1 MSVLS
6 VSQKALHTDLLAG
19 IVSPMTSA
27 ILDIQ
32 RPAKPKGLGGYAA
45 KQCPTKVFHDIA
57 TEATL
62 ADEDSPG
69 VEQRKTDGI
78 LFENAVEEA
87 LSARWNFV
95 DVSGLDTG
103 GRRDKAIA
111 HVAEAL
117 SGVTAIKIP
126 ECDRTE
132 KSKKRR
138 EILTVGAI
146 KAGVLLIWNARL
158 PFVNGRIGEPDA
170 IVNGLPVDVKHH
182 RSLSG
187 KAKEKPQHVSTLESL
202 TLDSAEQITM
212 GEGTPSKSDSLQLA
226 HYIRMMEDL
235 GLLPDDAPRWGGII
249 GKELT
254 VVWRS
259 LDAPAFQGRKSALD
273 IYDDSYQTVRDVAD
287 AAITAPEQGSIVPPI
302 WKTECKEC
310 PWRTICHDELLDADH
325 ISLLPG
331 VTATRVVD
339 YASKGI
345 VTRRQ
350 LARATFDTP
359 DIRVLR
365 DIDQA
370 RVSIVNKPHRARGKD
385 FISVPRATFELDID
399 IEDSNGLCYL
409 IGVADTWRRKENG
422 TVKQRTDFHPFVDW
436 TRTEEGEARIFA
448 EFWAYLVAADAKAT
462 ANRWGFK
469 AYHYTDHETRY
480 FRHLAEKHAGKPGIP
495 TLEELNEFL
504 DSSKW
509 VDLHKILATEIV
521 WPTENHQLKTLARFV
536 GFDWR
541 DEAPGGANS
550 MAWFAEATTSE
561 DEDTREAARQRIVE
575 YNQDDVMATL
585 ALREWLDRFGHARQ
599 PGKAIPSV
607 ESLDQRFARRARA
620 RRLAA

>member
-1 MSVLS
+1 MSVLP
-6 VSQKALHTDLLAG
+6 VSRYFLQLSLLAG
-19 IVSPMTSA
+19 IVETMTSA
-27 ILDIQ
+27 MIGIQ

-95 DVSGLDTG
+95 DVSGLETG
-103 GRRDKAIA
+103 GRRDNAIA
-111 HVAEAL
+111 HVADAL
-117 SGVTAIKIP
+117 AGVTAIKIP

-132 KSKKRR
+132 KSKRRR

-187 KAKEKPQHVSTLESL
+187 KAKEKPQFVSTLESL
-202 TLDSAEQITM
+202 TLDSAEPIAM

-235 GLLPDDAPRWGGII
+235 GLLPDEAPRWGGII

-254 VVWRS
+254 VVWRA
-259 LDAPAFQGRKSALD
+259 LDAPQFQGRKSALD
-273 IYDDSYQTVRDVAD
+273 LYDHSYSTVRDVAD
-287 AAITAPEQGSIVPPI
+287 SALVSPDSGPLVPPV

-310 PWRTICHDELLDADH
+310 PWRTVCHDELVDADH

-331 VTATRVVD
+331 ITTTRVSTYSD
-339 YASKGI
+339 EGI
-345 VTRRQ
+345 TTRRH
-350 LARATFDTP
+350 LARRSTEGADART
-359 DIRVLR
+359 LR

-370 RVSIVNKPHRARGKD
+370 RVSLVNKVHRARGVEYV
-385 FISVPRATFELDID
+385 SVPRAAFELDID

-422 TVKQRTDFHPFVDW
+422 AVKQRTDYHAFVDW
-436 TRTEEGEARIFA
+436 TRTDEGEARIFA
-448 EFWAYLVAADAKAT
+448 EFWDYLKGAEAKAA
-462 ANRWGFK
+462 ANRWGFR

-480 FRHLAEKHAGKPGIP
+480 FRHLAVKHAGKSGVPS
-495 TLEELNEFL
+495 LEELNIFL
-504 DSSKW
+504 DSNKW
-509 VDLHKILATEIV
+509 VDLHKILAHEII

-550 MAWFAEATTSE
+550 MAWFAQATESA
-561 DEDTREAARQRIVE
+561 DEVVRDASRQRIIE
-575 YNQDDVMATL
+575 YNQDDVYATL
-585 ALREWLDRFGHARQ
+585 AIREWLDRLGHARQ
-599 PGKAIPSV
+599 PGKAIPNV
-607 ESLDQRFARRARA
+607 EALDARFSRRTRA
-620 RRLAA
+620 RRVAA